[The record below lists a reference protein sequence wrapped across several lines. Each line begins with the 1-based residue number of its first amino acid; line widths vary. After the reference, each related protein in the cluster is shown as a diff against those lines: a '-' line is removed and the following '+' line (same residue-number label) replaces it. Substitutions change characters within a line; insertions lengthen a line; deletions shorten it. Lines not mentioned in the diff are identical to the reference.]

1 MENATNGLLM
11 AGSVLIGVIVISL
24 FVYLITTM
32 GGITK
37 NFQEEMDL
45 TSVQKFNEQFEKY
58 IGRTDINTHE
68 MLTIYN
74 LCEAINNENG
84 EEVIKFKGI
93 TIQDLE
99 DKTQFLSSEKV
110 YQCKPEDVQYSNET
124 GKILSIQFKEY
135 KKVK

>member
-99 DKTQFLSSEKV
+99 DKTQFLSSEKI